1 MYIKSKFGGGGGDK
15 LLLKSI
21 LNIPIQMP
29 RAANKNTLA
38 NSNNEQLNLKKIL
51 ENFTI
56 HSIYFVQFNR
66 APKFKKTLTPIL
78 RNHLKF

>member
-1 MYIKSKFGGGGGDK
+1 
-15 LLLKSI
+15 
-21 LNIPIQMP
+21 MP